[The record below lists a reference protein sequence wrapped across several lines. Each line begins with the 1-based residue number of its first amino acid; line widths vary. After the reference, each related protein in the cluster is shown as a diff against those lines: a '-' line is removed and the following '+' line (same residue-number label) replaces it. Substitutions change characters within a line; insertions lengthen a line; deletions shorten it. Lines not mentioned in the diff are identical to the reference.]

1 MSKGNH
7 GKNLPAQT
15 FGEIVEDGQAKRKQ
29 SKLYKAESAEFVN
42 DCISALVAK
51 TTSELAEIATAE
63 PVSLSDVEEVQ
74 RRTVIYLK
82 GCEAAS
88 CMPSMAGLARSM
100 GLARRS
106 LYYCI
111 DHQQPQ
117 KTAAWLELCRDSFSD
132 MLAETALRNNCNGI
146 VAIFLQKSIYG
157 LRESLEIVAKQETP
171 LGPILE
177 DDELKK
183 RIEANLADDG

>member
-1 MSKGNH
+1 MPKGNH

-15 FGEIVEDGQAKRKQ
+15 FNEIVEDGQAKRKQ

-51 TTSELAEIATAE
+51 TAAELAEIATAE
-63 PVSLSDVEEVQ
+63 PVSLSDVEEVK

-82 GCEAAS
+82 GCEEAS
-88 CMPSMAGLARSM
+88 CIPSMAGLARSM

-111 DHQQPQ
+111 DHEQP
-117 KTAAWLELCRDSFSD
+117 KDTAAWLELCKDSFSD
-132 MLAETALRNNCNGI
+132 MLAESALRNNCNAI
-146 VAIFLQKSIYG
+146 VSIFLQKATFG
-157 LRESLEIVAKQETP
+157 MRESIEIVAKQDEP
-171 LGPILE
+171 LGPIMDAEEVRRRIESNVNE
-177 DDELKK
+177 DD
-183 RIEANLADDG
+183 